1 MRECESCTWGE
12 YAPKKAQPKCE
23 QCYSDFGV
31 PYSSYPGSSN
41 CTRCVVG
48 YYWDGV
54 QCLECRKG
62 VVCETAGQ
70 TLEGLILQTGYFR
83 FESSSKSI
91 YPCPHDNC
99 IGGNTSVDH
108 SHLQGLSHLAGND
121 MYRKRSKAIRDAN
134 DLCRRGSQGPL
145 CAICEDDFT
154 LNRETNQCESCAT
167 AINPV
172 DYVFGS
178 FMITWMFLSFARAAS
193 GSAKYRKGA
202 SKLTAVL
209 QMTHLTLDQVLIM
222 GMTIQTILLFVENYR
237 LAGGEPLPFSYTE
250 FLRFFGVFTLD
261 LEYIFPV
268 GCIDGF
274 KYWIELVAQSILLVV
289 VGIVT
294 TGSYLRARRREGP
307 KAADHLERFVVF
319 SKFALPGVV
328 RTAGK
333 AFTCRTFENDDH
345 KSYLLVNYEMDC
357 RSFDYALVRP
367 YAAVVI
373 VLYGIAAPV
382 VVWSL
387 LARFRLP
394 IENAISAG
402 TLGLEST
409 KGAGANKKPRILLE
423 KEMLAALH
431 RGIKASSVLKGTAL
445 KCLFRYTKPECWW
458 FEVADIARRLCITS
472 VSLLFE
478 GSQKLLFFGILV
490 TSFCLVVH
498 REVQP
503 YLEPS
508 LNVIKYFEHWL
519 TMLCLVVLLGKDAD
533 MFGAYPRIPYAF
545 GASVLYVTHLAMG
558 AFMIRSIFN
567 RAIQERLDHTAMVQQ
582 EINERFTLEGSSST
596 DRRTTQARVIDVERH
611 NARVRDRASRSP
623 KKKGGT
629 TGNGAEASRSTSGER
644 KARSTSAGRS
654 RSRRARSPRNR
665 RGREARTND
674 VDDADDSYF
683 QGTNPLHDDSDWR
696 DITTG

>member
-1 MRECESCTWGE
+1 
-12 YAPKKAQPKCE
+12 
-23 QCYSDFGV
+23 
-31 PYSSYPGSSN
+31 
-41 CTRCVVG
+41 
-48 YYWDGV
+48 
-54 QCLECRKG
+54 
-62 VVCETAGQ
+62 
-70 TLEGLILQTGYFR
+70 
-83 FESSSKSI
+83 
-91 YPCPHDNC
+91 
-99 IGGNTSVDH
+99 
-108 SHLQGLSHLAGND
+108 
-121 MYRKRSKAIRDAN
+121 
-134 DLCRRGSQGPL
+134 
-145 CAICEDDFT
+145 
-154 LNRETNQCESCAT
+154 
-167 AINPV
+167 
-172 DYVFGS
+172 
-178 FMITWMFLSFARAAS
+178 
-193 GSAKYRKGA
+193 
-202 SKLTAVL
+202 
-209 QMTHLTLDQVLIM
+209 
-222 GMTIQTILLFVENYR
+222 
-237 LAGGEPLPFSYTE
+237 
-250 FLRFFGVFTLD
+250 
-261 LEYIFPV
+261 
-268 GCIDGF
+268 
-274 KYWIELVAQSILLVV
+274 
-289 VGIVT
+289 
-294 TGSYLRARRREGP
+294 
-307 KAADHLERFVVF
+307 
-319 SKFALPGVV
+319 
-328 RTAGK
+328 
-333 AFTCRTFENDDH
+333 
-345 KSYLLVNYEMDC
+345 MDC

-596 DRRTTQARVIDVERH
+596 DRRTTQARAAARGHIPRKGSWALCSGVTHIACPVCGIAHVRARTEQRPSRTSFCPQGHLNFVGALTSRTPIHCVYATALSRTRRLQRRLRQLAAPLRSAVPPPGAPFVSADVDYFEINEAFSVVSVANNQSSSRAGSDDVAPSDTFAVVH
-611 NARVRDRASRSP
+611 TDLRADAKPNACARANADGVADTSELVAE
-623 KKKGGT
+623 GT
-629 TGNGAEASRSTSGER
+629 YTTDNGSVTFTFNEALLITTEASQ
-644 KARSTSAGRS
+644 
-654 RSRRARSPRNR
+654 
-665 RGREARTND
+665 
-674 VDDADDSYF
+674 V
-683 QGTNPLHDDSDWR
+683 L
-696 DITTG
+696 ITYEL